1 MEVIG
6 KLSNNKIFAYKYLY
20 DNILLNYENFLA
32 VLDKNNK
39 EAVNDYISILYKKMV
54 ETDQTDKINRREEL
68 KLQVK
73 YLKEICIKL

>member
-54 ETDQTDKINRREEL
+54 ETDQTDEKN
-68 KLQVK
+68 
-73 YLKEICIKL
+73 